1 MCYLDWVPTY
11 SLAFFNTVPVTGGSF
26 LAEVACW
33 ALLLSEF
40 FLLLLQNKEHFS

>member
-11 SLAFFNTVPVTGGSF
+11 SLASRNTVPLTGGSF
-26 LAEVACW
+26 LVEVTW
-33 ALLLSEF
+33 LALLLSEF

>member
-11 SLAFFNTVPVTGGSF
+11 SLASRNTLTGGSF
-26 LAEVACW
+26 LAEEAW
-33 ALLLSEF
+33 LAFLLSEF